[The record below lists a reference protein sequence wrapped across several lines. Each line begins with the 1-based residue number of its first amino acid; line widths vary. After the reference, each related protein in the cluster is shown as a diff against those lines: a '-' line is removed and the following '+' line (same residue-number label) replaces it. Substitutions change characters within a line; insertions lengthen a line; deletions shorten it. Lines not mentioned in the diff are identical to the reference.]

1 MSKNLIVYAIYGL
14 VLVLVAPYA
23 GCHILTSPATDDDI
37 EVHNSDTLN
46 SGQTRN
52 RDLAQSGSRTNQ
64 QEQAIQ
70 PREELAEIRELL
82 NN

>member
-14 VLVLVAPYA
+14 VFVLVAPYA

-37 EVHNSDTLN
+37 EAHNSDTLN

-52 RDLAQSGSRTNQ
+52 RELAQTGSRTNQ
-64 QEQAIQ
+64 QEQAIKS
-70 PREELAEIRELL
+70 REELAEIRELL